1 MIGHGHLRI
10 CILVVSICV
19 ALLAL
24 QGCDGEP
31 EEPEPI
37 CLDMT
42 GLWDTT
48 VQTWSVIDIIQ
59 DAGGCTYTGRYAEL
73 DSDSKKPVKALS
85 VRGKVFPDGEIIAI
99 HSGTPIKTGVFVT
112 VTRNTIDWTDGT
124 TWTRVLSSR
133 ASNANASLITPELQ
147 GTPALPT
154 APGGSENST
163 EP

>member
-1 MIGHGHLRI
+1 MMGHLRI

-31 EEPEPI
+31 EEPEPT

-85 VRGKVFPDGEIIAI
+85 VRGKLFPDVPEGEIIAI
-99 HSGTPIKTGVFVT
+99 HSGDSGINTGVFV
-112 VTRNTIDWTDGT
+112 
-124 TWTRVLSSR
+124 
-133 ASNANASLITPELQ
+133 
-147 GTPALPT
+147 
-154 APGGSENST
+154 
-163 EP
+163 